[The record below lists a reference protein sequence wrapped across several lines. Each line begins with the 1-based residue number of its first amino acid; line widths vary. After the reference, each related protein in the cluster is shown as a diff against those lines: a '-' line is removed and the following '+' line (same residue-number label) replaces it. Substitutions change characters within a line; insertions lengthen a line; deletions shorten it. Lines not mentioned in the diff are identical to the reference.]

1 MKISLDEVQYV
12 ARLARLQLADDETR
26 EMAGQLD
33 RILSY
38 VDKLNELDT
47 AAVAP
52 TTHAI
57 AIVNAFREDEPVASL
72 AREAALANGPL
83 QNGSAF
89 VVPKVI

>member
-1 MKISLDEVQYV
+1 MKISLEEVQYV
-12 ARLARLQLADDETR
+12 AALARLQLDPAEAA

-38 VDKLNELDT
+38 VDMLNELDT
-47 AAVAP
+47 SAVAP

-57 AIVNAFREDEPVASL
+57 AIVNAFREDEPAPSL
-72 AREAALANGPL
+72 PREVALANAPE
-83 QNGSAF
+83 QNGAAF

>member
-12 ARLARLQLADDETR
+12 ARLARLQLADDEAR

-72 AREAALANGPL
+72 PREVALANGPL